1 MAMDFHGHAFLWQA
15 EWSGILRSDL
25 VRQIRPAFLLILS
38 SLAALVTAPFASAE
52 RSPVLNQIK
61 VPHDYYFREMYLPQ
75 TTTGPTSPAWSPDGL
90 TLVYS
95 MQGSLWRQAVDSDA
109 AVQLTAGAAYDYQPD
124 WSPDGK
130 RILFTRYRDDAME
143 LQLLDVETGRVVQLT
158 SDGAVNLEPRW
169 SPDGSRIAFVSTSGT
184 GRFHVFIGAL
194 DNVSLSASP
203 LVEERESAVE
213 RYYYSSFDHELS
225 PSWSPDGREVLYISN
240 PEVPYGTGGI
250 WRHPLDT
257 QAEPVLVQSEETS
270 WRARPDWSPDGKR
283 VIYASYLGRQW
294 HQLWAVAVE
303 GHAEPF
309 PLTYGEF
316 DIASPRWSPDGQKIA
331 YIANESGNT
340 ELRVQDATSGKVMSV
355 AARERKYVRPMGEL
369 VVEVKDED
377 GLPVP
382 VRVSVVAGD
391 GRSYAPESSWMHADD
406 SYDRRLSDFETRYF
420 HSDGSDRLTL
430 PAGPA
435 KVTVWHGL
443 EHEIQNRL
451 VTVEASQRSTLTLRL
466 QPLELPEEWQSW
478 KSADVHVHM
487 NYGGTYRN
495 TPARLVRQAEAEDLD
510 LVFNLIVNK
519 EQRIPDIDYFSTAP
533 DEASNSNV
541 VLLHAQEYHTSYWGH
556 MGLLGLNEHYLLPDY
571 SSYPGTAA
579 ASVYPDN
586 AAAAE
591 LAHAQNAAVGYV
603 HPFGAPP
610 PNPANDE
617 SLTNALPVDAAL
629 GNVDYYEVVGFA
641 DHRASA
647 EVWYRLLNCGFRIAA
662 AGGTDAMANYASLRG
677 PVGVNRTYVTM
688 ETEAREAAARRDA
701 WLEGLK
707 RGRTLATNGPLLGFA
722 VNDQGPGTAIELD
735 AGEHELTYSG
745 FMRSMV
751 PVDHL
756 EIVYNGEVVKTIN
769 PGGNRKSAEL
779 RGTVRVMESGWLLLR
794 AWNDGSHP
802 GVFDLYPY
810 ATTTPVYVN
819 IDGKA
824 PYSREDAEYFIA
836 WIDRIRESAAEH
848 PDYNSAAERDAV
860 LANLDRAERVFE
872 ERRGSR

>member
-1 MAMDFHGHAFLWQA
+1 VKKNRL
-15 EWSGILRSDL
+15 IPLL
-25 VRQIRPAFLLILS
+25 VVA
-38 SLAALVTAPFASAE
+38 LATGFAGAPFASAE
-52 RSPVLNQIK
+52 RAPVLSQIK

-75 TTTGPTSPAWSPDGL
+75 TTTGSTSPAWSPDGK

-95 MQGSLWRQAVDSDA
+95 MQGSLWRQALDSDT
-109 AVQLTAGAAYDYQPD
+109 AVQLTAGPSYDYQPD
-124 WSPDGK
+124 WSPDGE
-130 RILFTRYRDDAME
+130 RIVFTRYQNDAME
-143 LQLLDVETGRVVQLT
+143 LQVLDVASGAVVQLT
-158 SDGAVNLEPRW
+158 NDGAVNLEPRW
-169 SPDGSRIAFVSTSGT
+169 SPDGSRIAFISTSGT
-184 GRFHVFIGAL
+184 GRFHVFIGTPTDGAF
-194 DNVSLSASP
+194 DAAP
-203 LVEERESAVE
+203 LVEERESTVE

-225 PSWSPDGREVLYISN
+225 PSWSPDGREILYVSN

-250 WRHPLDT
+250 WRHPLAT
-257 QAEPVLVQSEETS
+257 GAEPLLVRSEETS

-316 DIASPRWSPDGQKIA
+316 DIASPRWSPDERKIA
-331 YIANESGNT
+331 YTANESGNT
-340 ELRVQDATSGKVMSV
+340 ELRVQDVVGGRIVSV
-355 AARERKYVRPMGEL
+355 SASERVYLKPMGEL
-369 VVEVKDED
+369 VIEIED
-377 GLPVP
+377 GNGESVRA
-382 VRVSVVAGD
+382 RVSVVAGD

-406 SYDRRLSDFETRYF
+406 SYDRRLGDFETRYF
-420 HSDGSDRLTL
+420 HSDGSDSLML

-443 EHEIQNRL
+443 EHEIANRL
-451 VTVEASQRSTLTLRL
+451 VTVKANQRSTLALRL
-466 QPLELPEEWQSW
+466 QPLELPDEWQSW

-519 EQRIPDIDYFSTAP
+519 EQRLPDIGYFSTAP
-533 DEASNSNV
+533 DEASSSDV

-556 MGLLGLNEHYLLPDY
+556 MGLLGLDEHYLLPDY

-579 ASVYPDN
+579 ASIYPDN
-586 AAAAE
+586 AVAAE
-591 LAHAQNAAVGYV
+591 LAHGQNAAVGYV

-610 PNPANDE
+610 PNPATDE

-647 EVWYRLLNCGFRIAA
+647 EVWHRLLNCGFRIAA

-677 PVGVNRTYVTM
+677 PVGVNRTYVMMANDPVDAT
-688 ETEAREAAARRDA
+688 ARRDA

-707 RGRTLATNGPLLGFA
+707 RGHTLATNGPLLGFA
-722 VNDQGPGTAIELD
+722 VNAEGPGAEIELD
-735 AGEHELTYSG
+735 AGEHELEYSG
-745 FMRSMV
+745 FLRSMV

-756 EIVYNGEVVKTIN
+756 EVVYNGEVAKTIN
-769 PGGNRKSAEL
+769 LGGNRKSADL
-779 RGTVRVMESGWLLLR
+779 RGSVRVDESGWLLLR

-802 GVFDLYPY
+802 HVFDLYPY

-824 PYSREDAEYFIA
+824 PRSREDAEYFIA
-836 WIDRIRESAAEH
+836 WIGRIRESAAEH
-848 PDYNSAAERDAV
+848 PDYNSETERDAV

-872 ERRGSR
+872 ERRGN

>member
-1 MAMDFHGHAFLWQA
+1 VCIHRA
-15 EWSGILRSDL
+15 
-25 VRQIRPAFLLILS
+25 IRFFTALS
-38 SLAALVTAPFASAE
+38 VLAAAIVHAE
-52 RSPVLNQIK
+52 RAPVLNQIK

-75 TTTGPTSPAWSPDGL
+75 ATTGPTSPAWAPDGRS
-90 TLVYS
+90 LVYS
-95 MQGSLWRQAVDSDA
+95 MQGSLWRQALDSA
-109 AVQLTAGAAYDYQPD
+109 IAVELTNGPGYDYQPD
-124 WSPDGK
+124 FSPDGK
-130 RILFTRYRDDAME
+130 HIVFVRYRADAME
-143 LQLLDVETGRVVQLT
+143 LQLLDVDTGTVVPLT
-158 SDGAVNLEPRW
+158 NDGAVNLEPRW
-169 SPDGSRIAFVSTSGT
+169 SPDGSRLAFISTSGT
-184 GRFHVFIGAL
+184 GRFHVFIGTPT
-194 DNVSLSASP
+194 DSAFDAAP
-203 LVEERESAVE
+203 LVEERESTVE

-225 PSWSPDGREVLYISN
+225 PSWSRDGREILYVSN
-240 PEVPYGTGGI
+240 PEAPYGTGGI

-257 QAEPVLVQSEETS
+257 QAKPVLVRSEETS

-294 HQLWAVAVE
+294 HQLWVVAVD

-340 ELRVQDATSGKVMSV
+340 ELRVQNAIGGKLVSV
-355 AARERKYVRPMGEL
+355 TAGKRVHLRPMGDL
-369 VVEVKDED
+369 VIEVRNED
-377 GLPVP
+377 GEPVP
-382 VRVSVVAGD
+382 ARVSVIAGD

-406 SYDRRLSDFETRYF
+406 SYDRKLADFETSYF
-420 HSDGSDRLTL
+420 HSDGSDLLKL

-435 KVTVWHGL
+435 KVTVWRGL
-443 EHEIQNRL
+443 EHEIENRL
-451 VTVEASQRSTLTLRL
+451 VTVEANQRNVLAVPL
-466 QPLELPEEWQSW
+466 QALELPDEWQSW

-495 TPARLVRQAEAEDLD
+495 TPARLVRQAKAEDLD
-510 LVFNLIVNK
+510 LLFNLVVNK
-519 EQRIPDIDYFSTAP
+519 EQRIPDIGYFSTAP
-533 DEASNSNV
+533 DEASNSDV

-579 ASVYPDN
+579 ASIYPDN
-586 AAAAE
+586 ATAAE
-591 LAHAQNAAVGYV
+591 LAHAQHAAVGYV

-610 PNPANDE
+610 PDPATDE

-677 PVGVNRTYVTM
+677 PVGVNRTYVAVAS
-688 ETEAREAAARRDA
+688 EPLDAVARRDV

-707 RGRTLATNGPLLGFA
+707 SGHTLATNGPLLGFT
-722 VNDQGPGTAIELD
+722 VDEQGPGAEIELD
-735 AGEHELTYSG
+735 AGEHELEFSG
-745 FMRSMV
+745 FLRSMV

-769 PGGNRKSAEL
+769 PGGRRKSADL
-779 RGTVRVMESGWLLLR
+779 RGTIRVKDSGWLLLR

-802 GVFDLYPY
+802 GVLDLYPY

-819 IDGKA
+819 IDGKS
-824 PYSREDAEYFIA
+824 PRSRDDAEYFIA
-836 WIDRIRESAAEH
+836 WIQRIRESAAEH
-848 PDYNSAAERDAV
+848 PDYNSSAERDAV

-872 ERRGSR
+872 ERRGD